1 MAEKELSSFK
11 IGQKPLEITSL
22 MFHKHIC
29 FLCQRSYEEVEA
41 VNCQYFHDHPWGKC
55 SRCENNFAVRKPI
68 NLL

>member
-29 FLCQRSYEEVEA
+29 FLCQRSYEEVES
-41 VNCQYFHDHPWGKC
+41 VKCQYTHDHRWGKC
-55 SRCENNFAVRKPI
+55 LRCENNFPVRKPS
-68 NLL
+68 NVS